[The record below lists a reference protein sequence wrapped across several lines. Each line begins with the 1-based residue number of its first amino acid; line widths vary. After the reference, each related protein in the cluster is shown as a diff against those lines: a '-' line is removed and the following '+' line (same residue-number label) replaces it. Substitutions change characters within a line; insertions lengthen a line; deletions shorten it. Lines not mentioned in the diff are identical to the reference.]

1 MKSNE
6 TKPESRKVVHDEAMK
21 LILERIGIPQGI
33 SLEVTRSE
41 DSSPT
46 GLCCSFNVGGI
57 ASTDLTTDDRVTMVS
72 GMRAYWAG
80 ENSGADVSLFVVNR
94 REYALHFFFAPDGDI
109 TPFSIE
115 GLRFD
120 MEKCYVRPPDAKS
133 KETTRESRKV
143 FHDEAMKLIR
153 ERIGIPQDI
162 SLKITKSSDSGQG
175 EFNPGFFVDG
185 IASADLT
192 TLDRVIVGADTAYW
206 ANEKIGAFVILFIT
220 NRREYTLEFCY
231 VPGDDVTPF
240 TTEGLRF
247 DMSRFNLTPPDAFTR
262 GCH

>member
-1 MKSNE
+1 VKSNE
-6 TKPESRKVVHDEAMK
+6 TTPKSRKVVHDEAMK
-21 LILERIGIPQGI
+21 LILERIGIPQDT
-33 SLEVTRSE
+33 SLEVTQSE
-41 DSSPT
+41 DSSPI
-46 GLCCSFNVGGI
+46 GLCCSFHVDGI

-109 TPFSIE
+109 IPFSIE

-120 MEKCYVRPPDAKS
+120 MEKCSVRPPDAKS

-175 EFNPGFFVDG
+175 EFNPGFFVNG

-206 ANEKIGAFVILFIT
+206 ANEKIGAFVILFIS
-220 NRREYTLEFCY
+220 NRKEYTLEFCY

-247 DMSRFNLTPPDAFTR
+247 DMGRFSVTPPEAFSR
-262 GCH
+262 G

>member
-6 TKPESRKVVHDEAMK
+6 TTPKSRKVVHDEAMK
-21 LILERIGIPQGI
+21 LILERIGIPQDT
-33 SLEVTRSE
+33 SLEVTQSE

-46 GLCCSFNVGGI
+46 GLCCSFHVDGI

-72 GMRAYWAG
+72 GMSAYWAG

-109 TPFSIE
+109 TPFSID

-120 MEKCYVRPPDAKS
+120 MEKCSVRPPDAKS

-143 FHDEAMKLIR
+143 FHDEAKKLIR

-206 ANEKIGAFVILFIT
+206 ANEKKGAFVILFIS
-220 NRREYTLEFCY
+220 NRKEYTLEFCY

-247 DMSRFNLTPPDAFTR
+247 DMGRFSVTPPEAFTR
-262 GCH
+262 G

>member
-1 MKSNE
+1 VKSAE
-6 TKPESRKVVHDEAMK
+6 TTPESRKVVHDEAMK
-21 LILERIGIPQGI
+21 LILEIIGIPQDI

-41 DSSPT
+41 DYSPT
-46 GLCCSFNVGGI
+46 GLCCSFHVDGI
-57 ASTDLTTDDRVTMVS
+57 ASTDLATDDRVTTVF
-72 GMRAYWAG
+72 GIKAYWAG
-80 ENSGADVSLFVVNR
+80 EKSGAFVYFSVVNR
-94 REYALHFFFAPDGDI
+94 REYTLHFFYVPDDDMP
-109 TPFSIE
+109 PFTIE

-120 MEKCYVRPPDAKS
+120 LEKCVVEPPDAKS

-162 SLKITKSSDSGQG
+162 SLEITKSNDSGKG
-175 EFNPGFFVDG
+175 EFNPGFFVNG

-206 ANEKIGAFVILFIT
+206 ADEKIGAFVILFIS

-247 DMSRFNLTPPDAFTR
+247 DMGRFSVTPPEAFSR
-262 GCH
+262 G

>member
-1 MKSNE
+1 VKSNE
-6 TKPESRKVVHDEAMK
+6 TTPKSRKVVHDEAMK
-21 LILERIGIPQGI
+21 LILERIGIPQDT
-33 SLEVTRSE
+33 SLEVTQSE

-46 GLCCSFNVGGI
+46 GLCCSFHVDGI

-72 GMRAYWAG
+72 GMSAYWAG

-120 MEKCYVRPPDAKS
+120 MEKCSVRPPDAKS

-206 ANEKIGAFVILFIT
+206 ANEKKGAFVILFIS
-220 NRREYTLEFCY
+220 NRKEYTLEFCY

-247 DMSRFNLTPPDAFTR
+247 DMGRFSVTPPEAFTR
-262 GCH
+262 G

>member
-1 MKSNE
+1 VKSNE
-6 TKPESRKVVHDEAMK
+6 TTPKSRKVVHDEAMK
-21 LILERIGIPQGI
+21 LILERIGIPQDT
-33 SLEVTRSE
+33 SLEVTQSE
-41 DSSPT
+41 DSSPI
-46 GLCCSFNVGGI
+46 GLCCSFHVDGI

-120 MEKCYVRPPDAKS
+120 MEKCSVRPPDAKS

-206 ANEKIGAFVILFIT
+206 ANEKIGAFVILFIS
-220 NRREYTLEFCY
+220 NRKEYSLEFCY
-231 VPGDDVTPF
+231 VQGDDVTPF

-247 DMSRFNLTPPDAFTR
+247 DMGRFSVTPPEAFSR
-262 GCH
+262 G

>member
-1 MKSNE
+1 
-6 TKPESRKVVHDEAMK
+6 
-21 LILERIGIPQGI
+21 
-33 SLEVTRSE
+33 
-41 DSSPT
+41 
-46 GLCCSFNVGGI
+46 
-57 ASTDLTTDDRVTMVS
+57 
-72 GMRAYWAG
+72 MRAYWAG

-120 MEKCYVRPPDAKS
+120 MEKCSVRPPDAKS

-206 ANEKIGAFVILFIT
+206 ANEKIGAFVILFIS
-220 NRREYTLEFCY
+220 NRKEYSLEFCY
-231 VPGDDVTPF
+231 VQGDDVTPF

-247 DMSRFNLTPPDAFTR
+247 DMGRFSVTPPEAFSR
-262 GCH
+262 G